1 VLPDAQGKIGVTV
14 RLHPMRQWRSI
25 GGVRFVET
33 SAFTRRVLEMLPDEE
48 YRLLQQALLQ
58 RPAQGSLIE
67 GTGGIRK
74 LRWGEEG
81 SGKRGALRVIYFW
94 HVKREILLML
104 FLYRKSE
111 QKDLS
116 AEQKRVLAKVVR
128 EEFK

>member
-1 VLPDAQGKIGVTV
+1 
-14 RLHPMRQWRSI
+14 MRQWRTI
-25 GGVRFVET
+25 VMVKFVET
-33 SAFTRRVLEMLPDEE
+33 SVFTRRVTEMLPDDD
-48 YRLLQQALLQ
+48 YRLLQEALLQ
-58 RPAQGSLIE
+58 RPARGSLIE

-81 SGKRGALRVIYFW
+81 RGKRGALRVIYFW
-94 HVKREILLML
+94 HVKLEMLLML

-116 AEQKRVLAKVVR
+116 AQQKRILAKIVR

>member
-1 VLPDAQGKIGVTV
+1 MVHRNDRV
-14 RLHPMRQWRSI
+14 H
-25 GGVRFVET
+25 
-33 SAFTRRVLEMLPDEE
+33 SACTEMLPDDE
-48 YRLLQQALLQ
+48 YRLLQEALLQ

-81 SGKRGALRVIYFW
+81 SGKRGALRIIYFW

-116 AEQKRVLAKVVR
+116 AQQKRILAKVVR

>member
-1 VLPDAQGKIGVTV
+1 MAGRA
-14 RLHPMRQWRSI
+14 RLIRLRQWRSI
-25 GGVRFVET
+25 ATVKFVET
-33 SAFTRRVLEMLPDEE
+33 SVFTRRVTEMLPDDE
-48 YRLLQQALLQ
+48 YRLLQETLLQ
-58 RPAQGSLIE
+58 RPAQGNLIE

-74 LRWGEEG
+74 LRWGKEG

-104 FLYRKSE
+104 FLYSKSE

-116 AEQKRVLAKVVR
+116 AQQKRILARVVR

>member
-1 VLPDAQGKIGVTV
+1 
-14 RLHPMRQWRSI
+14 MRQWRSI
-25 GGVRFVET
+25 ADVRFVET
-33 SAFTRRVLEMLPDEE
+33 SVFTRRVLEMLSDDD

-58 RPAQGSLIE
+58 RPGQGSLIE

-116 AEQKRVLAKVVR
+116 VQQKRVLAKVVR

>member
-1 VLPDAQGKIGVTV
+1 MK
-14 RLHPMRQWRSI
+14 
-25 GGVRFVET
+25 FVET
-33 SAFTRRVLEMLPDEE
+33 SVFTRRVTKILPDED
-48 YRLLQQALLQ
+48 YRRLQEALLQ

-94 HVKREILLML
+94 HVKRDMLLML

-116 AEQKRVLAKVVR
+116 AQQKRILAAVVR
-128 EEFK
+128 EEVK

>member
-1 VLPDAQGKIGVTV
+1 
-14 RLHPMRQWRSI
+14 
-25 GGVRFVET
+25 
-33 SAFTRRVLEMLPDEE
+33 MLPDDE
-48 YRLLQQALLQ
+48 YRLLQEALLR

-81 SGKRGALRVIYFW
+81 RGKRGALRVIYFW
-94 HVKREILLML
+94 HVQREMLLML

-111 QKDLS
+111 QKDLR

-128 EEFK
+128 EELR